1 LSRFH
6 DSSFL
11 NTGDIAGDIANE
23 SVKVFGWVKS
33 ARGSQKRTDTFSP
46 LNESPEQGGSMIAL
60 QVNGTKRQADVD
72 PGTPLLWVLRDNL
85 GITSVKYACGIAECG
100 MCTVLIDGIAQ
111 RSCAVEVEE
120 VLESEITTIEGLADT
135 HPVKVAWIE
144 KQVPQCGYCQ
154 PGIMLQAVDFLSREP
169 DPSAAQI
176 NKALDD
182 VICRCGSHPR
192 IKKAIQLAARMTAKQ
207 GG

>member
-1 LSRFH
+1 
-6 DSSFL
+6 
-11 NTGDIAGDIANE
+11 
-23 SVKVFGWVKS
+23 
-33 ARGSQKRTDTFSP
+33 
-46 LNESPEQGGSMIAL
+46 MIEL
-60 QVNGTKRQADVD
+60 IVNGTKRRVDAD

-85 GITSVKYACGIAECG
+85 GITSVKYTCGIALCG
-100 MCTVLIDGIAQ
+100 MCTVLIDGRAE
-111 RSCAVEVEE
+111 RSC
-120 VLESEITTIEGLADT
+120 VLDAQDVQGREITTIEGLPDD

-169 DPSAAQI
+169 DPTEAQI
-176 NKALDD
+176 NQAMDD

-192 IKKAIQLAARMTAKQ
+192 IKQAIRAAANMSAKK

>member
-1 LSRFH
+1 MFI
-6 DSSFL
+6 L
-11 NTGDIAGDIANE
+11 N
-23 SVKVFGWVKS
+23 
-33 ARGSQKRTDTFSP
+33 
-46 LNESPEQGGSMIAL
+46 
-60 QVNGTKRQADVD
+60 VNGTKRQVGVD

-85 GITSVKYACGIAECG
+85 GITSVKYTCGIGECG
-100 MCTVLIDGIAQ
+100 MCTVLINGKAQ
-111 RSCAVEVEE
+111 RSCVVNVED
-120 VLESEITTIEGLADT
+120 VLQSEITTIEGLPEN

-169 DPSAAQI
+169 NPSEARI
-176 NKALDD
+176 NEVMDD

-192 IKKAIQLAARMTAKQ
+192 IKKAIRLAAEISAKN